1 MTHWLG
7 LTGGIGSGKSAA
19 TDFFMSLGVE
29 VIDADKISRTLTATN
44 GQALPAI
51 AAQFGSDAVRN
62 HELNRDFMRE
72 LVFKRPVAKEQ
83 LEAILHPMIYATIK
97 SAQQQISANY
107 AIVDVPLLTE
117 LPDFQRLV
125 ERIVVIDCP
134 EELQIQRVMAR
145 SGLSREQ
152 ITAIMLQ
159 QATRAQRLAIADD
172 VIVNDG
178 GLMQLQQAVSQ
189 HHQFYQH
196 LFSAQ

>member
-29 VIDADKISRTLTATN
+29 VIDADKISRILTATN

-97 SAQQQISANY
+97 SAQQQINANY

-178 GLMQLQQAVSQ
+178 DLTQLQQAVSQ